1 MYKKA
6 LEMEHLSVYTDSVRG
21 TWRGSR
27 GSFTGDSKRHV
38 KKGFK
43 KWNISLSL
51 STGAAGGEPG
61 WRAPVLRPP
70 RDIY

>member
-6 LEMEHLSVYTDSVRG
+6 LEMEHLSVYADSVRG
-21 TWRGSR
+21 TWRGR
-27 GSFTGDSKRHV
+27 GGSFNGDSKRHF

-51 STGAAGGEPG
+51 YRGCSGGI
-61 WRAPVLRPP
+61 L
-70 RDIY
+70 Y